1 MNFIV
6 IDDDEINNMLCQIII
21 KQATG
26 SENVETF
33 VFPKEG
39 LNYIKNNFTQARD
52 KIETILFL
60 DVNMPEMNAWEFL
73 EQYDALPEGIKSQ
86 LLIVILSSSVNEEDK
101 RRAAENKYVSSYL
114 VKPLMKETIQSILT
128 SL

>member
-21 KQATG
+21 KQAMG
-26 SENVETF
+26 GAQVETF

-39 LNYIKNNFTQARD
+39 LNYIKNNFTQPAE

-60 DVNMPEMNAWEFL
+60 DINMPEMNAWEFL
-73 EQYDALPEGIKSQ
+73 EQYDLLPEDVKSQ
-86 LLIVILSSSVNEEDK
+86 LLIIVLSSSVNEEDK

-114 VKPLMKETIQSILT
+114 VKPLLKDTIRSIVA